1 MIALRERVVV
11 ERQKVELNRQARVA
25 VCGQAPSNKAI
36 IGPRSSTVV
45 GNNLSRIEPE
55 ACCQLADML
64 TEMTIVQMT
73 INEDCSKGG
82 VIGPT
87 RRRWR

>member
-1 MIALRERVVV
+1 MTALREKVVV
-11 ERQKVELNRQARVA
+11 ERKKVELNRQAQVA
-25 VCGQAPSNKAI
+25 ICGQAPSNKAI
-36 IGPRSSTVV
+36 AGPWNSTVI
-45 GNNLSRIEPE
+45 GNSSSRIEPE
-55 ACCQLADML
+55 ACYQLAGIL
-64 TEMTIVQMT
+64 TEMTIVQVT